1 MAQSTAAATRPPSG
15 GLRGRLGMTD
25 RGALLVGLLI
35 AAALLLF
42 VLWPTVRLLVYPEA
56 DHWVRFFTTP
66 RFLTVTRNTLVMTLL
81 ATVTATAVGFV
92 FAYALSRPDMPGRP
106 IFRVMSILPLV
117 SPPFAIGL
125 AIILLF
131 GRRGL
136 VTHEWLG
143 LTIDVYGWQGLWL
156 AQTIGY
162 YPVAAL
168 VLSAVLRSQ
177 GPSLEWAAHD
187 LGQNWWG
194 IMRSITMPLAIP
206 GLASAA
212 LLVGMNVLTD
222 FGNPLLIGGSFR
234 VLAVESYTQV
244 VGLSNLGMGAV
255 LSVMLVVP
263 TLTFFFIQ
271 RRWLGGEAFVT
282 VSGKES
288 SLSPLPTPRGIKWT
302 LFSILAVVSLF
313 VGATYATIIMGAFT
327 TAWGANWT
335 LTMDHVEYMLLRS
348 GDLRNSATYA
358 LIAGLICAFTAVL
371 AAYFVHRRPM
381 IGGRFFDTL
390 AVLPGA
396 LPGTMVGIA
405 WLLTFNTGAVVL
417 TGTATIIV
425 LNMVMRTLP
434 VGYRAGV
441 AALEQVGPSMD
452 ESASDL
458 GAGAVRTFGTIM
470 LPLLKTAFTAAFVY
484 SFIESINTLS
494 AVIFL
499 VSPGNQLASVSI
511 MGLAENGYWGE
522 ATALSAGLIVITL
535 GVLLL
540 FRVLGGG
547 RVKFFD
553 F

>member
-1 MAQSTAAATRPPSG
+1 MTQSAAAATQPPSG
-15 GLRGRLGMTD
+15 RLRGRIGMTD
-25 RGALLVGLLI
+25 RGALLVGVLI
-35 AAALLLF
+35 AAALLLL
-42 VLWPTVRLLVYPEA
+42 VLWPTIRLLVYPDA
-56 DHWVRFFTTP
+56 DHWARFFTTS
-66 RFLTVTRNTLVMTLL
+66 RFWGIVRNTMVMTVL
-81 ATVTATAVGFV
+81 ATVTATIVGFV

-106 IFRVMSILPLV
+106 VFRVMSILPLV

-125 AIILLF
+125 AILLLF

-136 VTHEWLG
+136 ITYEWLG

-177 GPSLEWAAHD
+177 GPAMEWAAHD

-194 IMRSITMPLAIP
+194 IMRSVTMPLAIP

-255 LSVMLVVP
+255 LSVILVVP

-288 SLSPLPTPRGIKWT
+288 SLEPLPTPPAVRWS
-302 LFSILAVVSLF
+302 LFSVLALVSLF
-313 VGATYATIIMGAFT
+313 VGATYLTIILGAFT

-335 LTMDHVEYMLLRS
+335 PTLEHVEYMFLRS
-348 GDLRNSATYA
+348 GELWNSTRFA
-358 LIAGLICAFTAVL
+358 LIAGLICAFAAVL
-371 AAYFVHRRPM
+371 SAYFVHRRPM
-381 IGGRFFDTL
+381 VLGRFFDTL

-405 WLLTFNTGAVVL
+405 WLLTFNTGLLVI
-417 TGTATIIV
+417 TGTATIII
-425 LNMVMRTLP
+425 LNMVIRTLP

-441 AALEQVGPSMD
+441 SALEQIGPSMD

-458 GAGAVRTFGTIM
+458 GAGAVRTFGTVM
-470 LPLLKTAFTAAFVY
+470 FPLLRTAFTAAFIY

-511 MGLAENGYWGE
+511 MGLAENGYWGQ

-540 FRVLGGG
+540 FRVVGGG
-547 RVKFFD
+547 RIKLFD